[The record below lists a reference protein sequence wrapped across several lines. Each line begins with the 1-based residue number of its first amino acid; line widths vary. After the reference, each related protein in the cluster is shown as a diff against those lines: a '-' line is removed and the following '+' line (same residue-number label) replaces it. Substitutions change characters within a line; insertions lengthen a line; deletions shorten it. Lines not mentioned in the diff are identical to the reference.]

1 MYTLDRNPHY
11 PRKYCL
17 QPTIPNRA
25 NNDRT
30 NRKSPGALTTPN
42 RRFKTMRIIHRTNRK
57 NSRRAHYA
65 NRDSMSP
72 DSDNITAFPIRERC
86 FADASIGSLFW

>member
-17 QPTIPNRA
+17 QPTIPDHA

-42 RRFKTMRIIHRTNRK
+42 RRFKTMRIIHRINRK
-57 NSRRAHYA
+57 TPGALTT
-65 NRDSMSP
+65 P
-72 DSDNITAFPIRERC
+72 
-86 FADASIGSLFW
+86 FASQFHAISVSVNAAAAMLR

>member
-17 QPTIPNRA
+17 QPTIPDRA

-30 NRKSPGALTTPN
+30 NRKSPGALTTPH
-42 RRFKTMRIIHRTNRK
+42 RRFKTMRIIHRINRK
-57 NSRRAHYA
+57 TPGALTTPIATQCR
-65 NRDSMSP
+65 P
-72 DSDNITAFPIRERC
+72 IPITKPHFRVMYLCSFDRK
-86 FADASIGSLFW
+86 SFW